1 MRALFSKRGRDFK
14 YKQPRKDGLCA
25 ICQAPNS
32 VLAKSNL
39 YPFNI
44 VVYHLHH
51 KRRNHKNEIRYRSLH
66 CLQCI
71 LIPLH
76 ISLYSSL
83 LCHLRFYVNLY
94 ILLHS
99 HGKRVSV
106 LLCPAHTTKK
116 SWPLMDQENLSHSI
130 GGHSFL
136 LILPTYPFSIQ
147 SIRYAYRRIC
157 SRRRRST
164 RIMISS
170 E

>member
-1 MRALFSKRGRDFK
+1 MRHLPSAKFSFHKK
-14 YKQPRKDGLCA
+14 
-25 ICQAPNS
+25 N
-32 VLAKSNL
+32 NL
-39 YPFNI
+39 YPYNI
-44 VVYHLHH
+44 AVYHLHH
-51 KRRNHKNEIRYRSLH
+51 KRRNHNYEIRYRSLH

-116 SWPLMDQENLSHSI
+116 
-130 GGHSFL
+130 
-136 LILPTYPFSIQ
+136 
-147 SIRYAYRRIC
+147 
-157 SRRRRST
+157 
-164 RIMISS
+164 IMAAHGSS
-170 E
+170 ESFSFHRRPFFFAYTSNVSVFYSIHQVCISAHLFPKKALYPHNDLLRIALV